1 MMHPGINQCDLTCK
15 YLNWRAEEESLIT
28 SEASRSARLAFC
40 SPSAAITLA
49 RASRAASASAAM
61 ALCSWTGKRTSLLQ
75 EKYQWLKML
84 LLVRAWKYVHFYPF
98 HLDAPRLCCLVK
110 SSLGKENI
118 DSKAL
123 LTYEEISAMKYH
135 LYLHGRRNTFAIA
148 QDLMQRFGAQ
158 NISQSGLGQETRG
171 VMGVFDVGHRYSG
184 VAYSIIDHCIHWDCH
199 RVSC

>member
-84 LLVRAWKYVHFYPF
+84 LLVQAWKYVHFYPF

-123 LTYEEISAMKYH
+123 LTYEEISAMKYTCMEEEI
-135 LYLHGRRNTFAIA
+135 LSRSLKISCNVLVPKIFLNVVWARRRVEWWAFSTLATDTVA
-148 QDLMQRFGAQ
+148 L
-158 NISQSGLGQETRG
+158 LTR
-171 VMGVFDVGHRYSG
+171 
-184 VAYSIIDHCIHWDCH
+184 
-199 RVSC
+199 